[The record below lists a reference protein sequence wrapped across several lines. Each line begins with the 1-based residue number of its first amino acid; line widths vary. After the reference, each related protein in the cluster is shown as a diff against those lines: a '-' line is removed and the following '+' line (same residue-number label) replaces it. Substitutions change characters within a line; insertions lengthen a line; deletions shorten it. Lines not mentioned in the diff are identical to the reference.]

1 VREVRGTEPATLAF
15 ENARAFGHWLKRN
28 YAKAPGLWVKIAKAA
43 SGITSITYPEA
54 VEEALCWGWID
65 GPMHRVDDRWY
76 VQKFTPRTKRSLWS
90 KLNRARVQSLI
101 ETGRMQSPGL
111 AEIERAK
118 QDGRWDRAYDSPKT
132 AGVPA
137 DLAAAL
143 QKSKRAARF
152 FQTLDAQNRYAIL
165 HRVQTAPK
173 PDTRARR
180 IAELVKMLQEGKK
193 IHRKRT

>member
-1 VREVRGTEPATLAF
+1 MRGAEPATLPF

-28 YAKAPGLWVKIAKAA
+28 HAKAPGLWVKIAKAA

-90 KLNRARVQSLI
+90 KLNRVRVQSLI

-132 AGVPA
+132 AGVPP

-143 QKSKRAARF
+143 QKSTRAAKF

-165 HRVQTAPK
+165 HRVQTASK

-180 IAELVKMLQEGKK
+180 IAELVKMLKEGKK
-193 IHRKRT
+193 IHGKRT